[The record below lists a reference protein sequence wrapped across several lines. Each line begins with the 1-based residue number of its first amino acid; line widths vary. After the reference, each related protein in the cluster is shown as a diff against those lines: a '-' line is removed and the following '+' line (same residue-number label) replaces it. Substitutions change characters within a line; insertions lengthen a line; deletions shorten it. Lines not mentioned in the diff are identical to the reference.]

1 MFKKILFGMSALALA
16 TACTDDYTDW
26 AAPQTNPAVP
36 AKTVE
41 CAIAAAQT
49 EAFVLDNIADES
61 VKLLNVTLPADAT
74 VESFNVKLT
83 ADGANY
89 ADYNITADADGYVK
103 TADLQSA
110 TTGMFTVEAIER
122 EFTAVAS
129 ATLSVKGQ
137 TGTAGVYVQS
147 DEFTVKVVPTTPQFS
162 PYIYFIGATDGWTTP
177 DQKLASPAADGLYT
191 GYCYVADP
199 NNWGLA
205 FKFQRVQGSWDD
217 EINAGTFTTK
227 VGVTGDNNI
236 EVAEEGVYY
245 FEVNLATASI
255 TAIKVNAMGIIGD
268 FNGWAGDVEMTWNAT
283 DFCYEATGAGVTANG
298 WKFRMNNDWAI
309 NLGGTLDNLVG
320 NGDNLSAVGTTIK
333 LYPTRK
339 TSDNIYCTV
348 E

>member
-26 AAPQTNPAVP
+26 AKPQTNPAVP
-36 AKTVE
+36 AKTIE
-41 CAIAAAQT
+41 YAIAAAQT
-49 EAFVLDNIADES
+49 EAFVLDDITDET
-61 VKLLNVTLPADAT
+61 VQVINVTLPAGVTA
-74 VESFNVKLT
+74 ESYNVNLT
-83 ADGANY
+83 AEGANY
-89 ADYNITADADGYVK
+89 PDYNVTADADGFVK
-103 TADLQSA
+103 VADLQKA
-110 TTGMFTVEAIER
+110 ATGMFTLEAIER

-129 ATLSVKGQ
+129 ATVSVPGQ
-137 TGTAGVYVQS
+137 TGTAAVQIAS
-147 DEFTVKVVPTTPQFS
+147 DPFTITIKPTTPEFE
-162 PYIYFIGATDGWTTP
+162 PFIYFIGATDGWATP
-177 DQKLASPAADGLYT
+177 DQKLASPSRNGLYT

-199 NNWGLA
+199 NGWGLA

-227 VGVTGDNNI
+227 TGVTGDNNI

-245 FEVNLATASI
+245 MEVNLAASTI
-255 TAIKVNAMGIIGD
+255 TATKVTAMGLIGD
-268 FNGWAGDVEMTWNAT
+268 FNGWGGDVEMTWNAT
-283 DFCYEATGAGVTANG
+283 DFCYEATEAPVTAAG